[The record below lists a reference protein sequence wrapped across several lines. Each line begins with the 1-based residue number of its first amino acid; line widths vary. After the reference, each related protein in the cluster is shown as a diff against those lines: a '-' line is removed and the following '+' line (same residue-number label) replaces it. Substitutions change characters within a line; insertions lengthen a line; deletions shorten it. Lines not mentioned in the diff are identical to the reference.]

1 MAGKLTCTA
10 AILIALTAVPHAA
23 AADARDP
30 YEPYNR
36 AMFRFN
42 DTADRYVFAPVA
54 RGYRKITPKPVRSAA
69 GNFFNNLR
77 DVKSF
82 GSNLL
87 RGHIGKAGGDFMR
100 VAVNTTF
107 GLGGLIN
114 IAGEAGMPDHKNT
127 FGDTLASW
135 GWKKSYYFVLP
146 LLGPSTVRDGIA
158 DVSTAAYSPQRALI
172 HDAPANLSLSA
183 LDAVNTRERLLD
195 ATDALDDMALDRYI
209 AVREAYL
216 AARAK
221 QLGNA
226 PEATL
231 EDELADPEA
240 EAASAPAPEAVSGQ
254 PENPISNPAQE

>member
-1 MAGKLTCTA
+1 MCC
-10 AILIALTAVPHAA
+10 
-23 AADARDP
+23 RC
-30 YEPYNR
+30 
-36 AMFRFN
+36 
-42 DTADRYVFAPVA
+42 
-54 RGYRKITPKPVRSAA
+54 
-69 GNFFNNLR
+69 
-77 DVKSF
+77 
-82 GSNLL
+82 
-87 RGHIGKAGGDFMR
+87 
-100 VAVNTTF
+100 
-107 GLGGLIN
+107 
-114 IAGEAGMPDHKNT
+114 
-127 FGDTLASW
+127 W
-135 GWKKSYYFVLP
+135 
-146 LLGPSTVRDGIA
+146 GPSTVRDGIA

-172 HDAPANLSLSA
+172 HDVPANLSLSA
-183 LDAVNTRERLLD
+183 LDAGNTRERLLD